1 VTLAH
6 SLAPLR
12 HRRFAWYFAARTVS
26 HAGSA
31 MVTVA
36 LAFAVLHITGSTVA
50 LGEVIAARVAATL
63 VFLLVGGVT
72 GDRLPRV
79 VVIQTCHVISALTQG
94 LAAYLVISGRATVPT
109 ILALEAINGAVTAFT
124 MPALIGMVPQL
135 VTTPELQSA
144 NAVLA
149 LSKSTLDVVG
159 PAVAGILVASVGPG
173 WALAADAMTYAL
185 AVIFLVPVRLS
196 RSESVGSNRSMVA
209 DLREGWAE
217 FTERSWV
224 WVVVLVFMVLNG
236 IHLGAMGVIG
246 PTVATQRSELGSDG
260 WGYVMSAIALG
271 VVLGTLVM
279 MRYRPRFPLRAG
291 LLGVSLLAPT
301 ILVLGV
307 SPQTWL
313 LVVLGVVAG
322 LGVQIFEVSWTTSL
336 QENIP
341 QDRLSRVASYDSFGS
356 FVAMPIGTL
365 LYGYLGAHVQTRPL
379 LAISAGIFAL
389 VSLAALMLPSVRSLT
404 RTTA

>member
-1 VTLAH
+1 MTLAH

-135 VTTPELQSA
+135 VTTPSCSL
-144 NAVLA
+144 
-149 LSKSTLDVVG
+149 
-159 PAVAGILVASVGPG
+159 
-173 WALAADAMTYAL
+173 
-185 AVIFLVPVRLS
+185 
-196 RSESVGSNRSMVA
+196 
-209 DLREGWAE
+209 
-217 FTERSWV
+217 
-224 WVVVLVFMVLNG
+224 
-236 IHLGAMGVIG
+236 
-246 PTVATQRSELGSDG
+246 PTPC
-260 WGYVMSAIALG
+260 W
-271 VVLGTLVM
+271 
-279 MRYRPRFPLRAG
+279 P
-291 LLGVSLLAPT
+291 
-301 ILVLGV
+301 
-307 SPQTWL
+307 
-313 LVVLGVVAG
+313 
-322 LGVQIFEVSWTTSL
+322 
-336 QENIP
+336 
-341 QDRLSRVASYDSFGS
+341 
-356 FVAMPIGTL
+356 
-365 LYGYLGAHVQTRPL
+365 
-379 LAISAGIFAL
+379 
-389 VSLAALMLPSVRSLT
+389 
-404 RTTA
+404 